1 MNKKK
6 NIAGIILSRCF
17 RYIHD
22 ADKNKVMLAADSQN
36 STVNVDAIVN
46 FNRQLTNPH
55 NTANGRRC
63 AVWLAIIM
71 ATTNELTE
79 G

>member
-1 MNKKK
+1 
-6 NIAGIILSRCF
+6 
-17 RYIHD
+17 
-22 ADKNKVMLAADSQN
+22 MLAADSQN

-63 AVWLAIIM
+63 GV
-71 ATTNELTE
+71 
-79 G
+79 